1 MLRALA
7 QVGGYPQNSSTD
19 LSAEVVSKF
28 CENDAYIPRSSPA
41 VIQCPIKVEA
51 LVLDWLTKPA
61 DWLLSV
67 GGFVASWFINQD
79 TDGARFAGMQMMV
92 ATLVLAAVVALIIYW
107 REVVS
112 FLRSRWPWLRKSP

>member
-1 MLRALA
+1 M
-7 QVGGYPQNSSTD
+7 
-19 LSAEVVSKF
+19 
-28 CENDAYIPRSSPA
+28 
-41 VIQCPIKVEA
+41 
-51 LVLDWLTKPA
+51 LDWLTKPA

-67 GGFVASWFINQD
+67 GGFVASWFINED

-112 FLRSRWPWLRKSP
+112 FLRSRWQTRRRTVSGDRT